1 MVMLLPVKQYYVRST
16 RTPSANFIC
25 GGVEGHAGYGRVAK
39 TGDTALSKA
48 GFESSPQTFLKGR
61 CI

>member
-1 MVMLLPVKQYYVRST
+1 
-16 RTPSANFIC
+16 
-25 GGVEGHAGYGRVAK
+25 VEGHAGYGRVAK